1 MMATSQSPVL
11 SGRQEKE
18 NSSVWLEE
26 LCLLNKEAKPEQLRV
41 LTLVAL
47 IYLHMCL
54 QHVNCTTYRD
64 PPGCLVQDLWRGE
77 IPWGWPTCPTK
88 CERDS
93 PKGSGIPAEGF

>member
-1 MMATSQSPVL
+1 MMATSRNPVL

-47 IYLHMCL
+47 IYLHMCS

-77 IPWGWPTCPTK
+77 VLWGWPTCPTK

>member
-1 MMATSQSPVL
+1 MATSQNPVL

-77 IPWGWPTCPTK
+77 YPGDGQPVLQSVNETLQK
-88 CERDS
+88 GLEYQQ
-93 PKGSGIPAEGF
+93 KGS